1 MRTFLSRTM
10 RVAGVAGAFFFSTV
24 SLGFA
29 DDRPVEVNAI
39 LSLTGQA
46 AFIGTTYQKTLQAL
60 EASVNKRGGIR
71 GAPLHFVI
79 ADDQSNP
86 ATAVQLVNG
95 LLAKKVNAFL
105 GPNLTATCRAVE
117 PLTVDGPTVYCLSPS
132 VHPPKGAY
140 MFSVG
145 VDTHDQ
151 AADIIR
157 FFRTRGWHDLAM
169 IISTDASGQ
178 DAEAQFN
185 EALKQPENRDMKFVA
200 VEHFNVTDPSVS
212 AQLIKIQ
219 AAKPQAIIAWSTG
232 TPMGTT
238 MRGMQETGID
248 TPVLMSNAN
257 ALVPAMKAFANILPQ
272 QLYSFGPP
280 YMLPSAANANDV
292 ERNYFSAL
300 KSAGVE
306 SDYIVGLAWDPA
318 EIVVDALRQLGPN
331 VAASQIRDY
340 ILHQRAYRGVAGS
353 FDFTD
358 GSQRGLGQQDMMI
371 MRWDAAKG
379 SWTSASKLGGAV
391 R

>member
-1 MRTFLSRTM
+1 MFRLMRAAV
-10 RVAGVAGAFFFSTV
+10 VAAALLLGTA
-24 SLGFA
+24 SLGSA
-29 DDRPVEVNAI
+29 QDRPPIEVNAI

-46 AFIGTTYQKTLQAL
+46 AFIGTTYQKTLLAL
-60 EASVNKRGGIR
+60 ESSVNKRGGIK
-71 GAPLHFVI
+71 GQPLHFVI

-86 ATAVQLVNG
+86 ANAVQLVNG
-95 LLAKKVNAFL
+95 LLAKKVSVFL

-157 FFRTRGWHDLAM
+157 FFRTRGWHDLGM
-169 IISTDASGQ
+169 IITTDASGQ
-178 DAEAQFN
+178 DAEAMFA

-200 VEHFNVTDPSVS
+200 LEHFNVTDTSVS

-238 MRGMQETGID
+238 MRGIQETGIAL
-248 TPVLMSNAN
+248 PVLMSNAN
-257 ALVPAMKAFANILPQ
+257 ALVPAMKAFANILPA
-272 QLYSFGPP
+272 QLYSFGPQ
-280 YMLPSAANANDV
+280 YMLPTAAQASDV
-292 ERNYFSAL
+292 TRNYFDAL

-318 EIVVDALRQLGPN
+318 AIVVDALRQAGPN
-331 VAASQIRDY
+331 APASQIRDY
-340 ILHQRAYRGVAGS
+340 ILRQRAYRGVAGS

-358 GSQRGLGQQDMMI
+358 GSQRGLGQQDMLI

-379 SWTSASKLGGAV
+379 VWVAASKLGGAV

>member
-1 MRTFLSRTM
+1 MFRPTRAVLAFTAFLFATAS
-10 RVAGVAGAFFFSTV
+10 V
-24 SLGFA
+24 GFA
-29 DDRPVEVNAI
+29 QDRPPIEVNAI

-46 AFIGTTYQKTLQAL
+46 AFIGTTYQKTLLAL
-60 EASVNKRGGIR
+60 ESSVNKRGGIK
-71 GAPLHFVI
+71 GQPLHFVI

-86 ATAVQLVNG
+86 ANAVQLVNG
-95 LLAKKVNAFL
+95 LLAKKVSVIL

-157 FFRTRGWHDLAM
+157 FFRTRGWHDIGM

-178 DAEAQFN
+178 DAEAMFN
-185 EALKQPENRDMKFVA
+185 EALRQPENREMRFVA
-200 VEHFNVTDPSVS
+200 LEHFNVTDPSVS
-212 AQLIKIQ
+212 AQLIKMQ

-238 MRGMQETGID
+238 MRGMQETGLD
-248 TPVLMSNAN
+248 LPVLMSNAN
-257 ALVPAMKAFANILPQ
+257 ALVPAMKAFANILPA
-272 QLYSFGPP
+272 QLYSFGPQ

-292 ERNYFSAL
+292 TRNYFGAL
-300 KSAGVE
+300 KDAGVE
-306 SDYIVGLAWDPA
+306 SDYIAGLSWDPA
-318 EIVVDALRQLGPN
+318 AIVVDALRQVGATAT
-331 VAASQIRDY
+331 AAQIRDY
-340 ILHQRAYRGVAGS
+340 ILRQHDYRGVAGS

-358 GSQRGLGQQDMMI
+358 GSQRGLGQQNMMI
-371 MRWDAAKG
+371 MRWDASKG
-379 SWTSASKLGGAV
+379 VWVAASKLGGAV

>member
-1 MRTFLSRTM
+1 MLRSMRAAL
-10 RVAGVAGAFFFSTV
+10 VAGLLLV
-24 SLGFA
+24 SMASVGFA
-29 DDRPVEVNAI
+29 DDRPIEVNAI

-46 AFIGTTYQKTLQAL
+46 AFIGTTYQKTLLAL
-60 EASVNKRGGIR
+60 ESSVNKKGGIN

-86 ATAVQLVNG
+86 ANAVQLVNG
-95 LLAKKVNAFL
+95 LLAKHVGVFL

-117 PLTVDGPTVYCLSPS
+117 PLTTDGPTVYCLSPS
-132 VHPPKGAY
+132 VHPPKGAF

-157 FFRTRGWHDLAM
+157 FFRTRGWHDLGM

-185 EALKQPENRDMKFVA
+185 EALRQPENRDMRFVA

-212 AQLIKIQ
+212 AQLIKMQ

-238 MRGMQETGID
+238 LRGIQETGID
-248 TPVLMSNAN
+248 LPVLMSNAN
-257 ALVPAMKAFANILPQ
+257 ALTPAMKAFAAILPP
-272 QLYSFGPP
+272 QLYSFGPR
-280 YMLPSAANANDV
+280 YMLPSAATGSDV
-292 ERNYFSAL
+292 ERNYFNAL

-318 EIVVDALRQLGPN
+318 AIVVDALRQVGPT
-331 VAASQIRDY
+331 APASQIRDY
-340 ILHQRAYRGVAGS
+340 ILHQHGYHGVAGS

-358 GSQRGLGQQDMMI
+358 GSQRGLGQQDMLI

-379 SWTSASKLGGAV
+379 VWVAASKLGGAV